1 MHIIED
7 VKKNATKDEK
17 KRIVLSIVSLGISI
31 ITLIVAI
38 IALMQ

>member
-1 MHIIED
+1 MHIIEG
-7 VKKNATKDEK
+7 VKDMTKEEK
-17 KRIVLSIVSLGISI
+17 KRIVLPTVSLGISI

>member
-1 MHIIED
+1 MHIIEG
-7 VKKNATKDEK
+7 VKDMTKEEK
-17 KRIVLSIVSLGISI
+17 KRIVLSTVSLGISI